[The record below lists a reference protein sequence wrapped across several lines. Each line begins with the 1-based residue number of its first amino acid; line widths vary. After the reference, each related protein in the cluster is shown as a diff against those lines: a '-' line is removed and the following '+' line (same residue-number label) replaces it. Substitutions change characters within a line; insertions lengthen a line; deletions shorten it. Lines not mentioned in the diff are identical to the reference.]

1 LETFAVSF
9 RLVFTVEDL
18 AREIHSLSHGTPGPI
33 TIVLSSS
40 DFDNVAA
47 EVANYYGILPGNGDK
62 FTLAGLTIERRQ
74 DVGERA
80 GSRTREG
87 ARDQGVPAAESPVS

>member
-1 LETFAVSF
+1 MLETFAVSF

-18 AREIHSLSHGTPGPI
+18 VREIHSLNPTMAGPI
-33 TIVLSSS
+33 TILLASS
-40 DFDNVAA
+40 DFDNVAG
-47 EVANYYGILPGNGDK
+47 EVANHFGILPGNGDK

-74 DVGERA
+74 DGERA
-80 GSRTREG
+80 SGRIGEG